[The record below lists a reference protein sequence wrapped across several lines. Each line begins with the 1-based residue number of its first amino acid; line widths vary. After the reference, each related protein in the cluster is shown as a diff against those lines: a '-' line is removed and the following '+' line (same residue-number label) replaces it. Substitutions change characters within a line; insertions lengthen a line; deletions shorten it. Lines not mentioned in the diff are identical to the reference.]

1 MGETFNQKQET
12 NNQQLTTRQTMF
24 KFALTKEVGV
34 KKSPLWI
41 GAALFCVAF
50 SAANPVFAQ
59 IKIGYVDSQK
69 LTESYKEA
77 QDAQKQL
84 AEINKG
90 WEEEARNMQR
100 ELQTKQDE
108 LESQA
113 LLLSDEKRK
122 EKEADLQNLYLRFQ
136 QFQQEKWG
144 PQGDAYKK
152 QAELMKPVID
162 KMNAAIKKIGT
173 DEKFDYI
180 FDVIGGNIVHVG
192 AGQPD
197 LTQKV
202 LDELNKA
209 VGAAA
214 PKTTTK

>member
-1 MGETFNQKQET
+1 M
-12 NNQQLTTRQTMF
+12 
-24 KFALTKEVGV
+24 
-34 KKSPLWI
+34 KKSVMWV
-41 GAALFCVAF
+41 GAALTVALLF
-50 SAANPVFAQ
+50 AANPVAAQ
-59 IKIGYVDSQK
+59 LKIGYVDSQK
-69 LTESYKEA
+69 LSESYKES
-77 QDAQKQL
+77 QVAQKQL

-162 KMNAAIKKIGT
+162 KINVAIKKIGT

-180 FDVIGGNIVHVG
+180 FDVVGGNIVHVG
-192 AGQPD
+192 ASQPD
-197 LTQKV
+197 LTEKV
-202 LDELNKA
+202 LTELNKA

>member
-1 MGETFNQKQET
+1 MRKSLLGMGATV
-12 NNQQLTTRQTMF
+12 
-24 KFALTKEVGV
+24 A
-34 KKSPLWI
+34 
-41 GAALFCVAF
+41 AALLLLAHP
-50 SAANPVFAQ
+50 SAAQ

-69 LTESYKEA
+69 ILESYKEA

-84 AEINKG
+84 AEVNKG

-113 LLLSDEKRK
+113 LLLSEEKRK

-144 PQGDAYKK
+144 QQGEAFKK
-152 QAELMKPVID
+152 QNELMKPIIEKVQVVI
-162 KMNAAIKKIGT
+162 KRLGAE
-173 DEKFDYI
+173 EKYDYI
-180 FDVIGGNIVHVG
+180 FDTVAGNIVYAG
-192 AGQPD
+192 TGQPD
-197 LTQKV
+197 LTAKV
-202 LDELNKA
+202 IDELNKT

-214 PKTTTK
+214 KTTTPPKSSNK

>member
-1 MGETFNQKQET
+1 ML
-12 NNQQLTTRQTMF
+12 QQVSGNKRDKIMLNT
-24 KFALTKEVGV
+24 ALTKEVGV
-34 KKSPLWI
+34 KISLLSI
-41 GAALFCVAF
+41 VAALTVA
-50 SAANPVFAQ
+50 ALLVANPVSAQ
-59 IKIGYVDSQK
+59 VKIGYVDSQK
-69 LTESYKEA
+69 IIESYKEA

-90 WEEEARNMQR
+90 WEDEARNMQR

-144 PQGDAYKK
+144 TQGEAYKK
-152 QAELMKPVID
+152 QADLMKPIVDKINTVIR
-162 KMNAAIKKIGT
+162 KIGT

-180 FDVIGGNIVHVG
+180 FDVVQGNIVHVSTS
-192 AGQPD
+192 QPD
-197 LTQKV
+197 LTAKV
-202 LDELNKA
+202 LEELNKA
-209 VGAAA
+209 VG
-214 PKTTTK
+214 TTTPKSSTK

>member
-1 MGETFNQKQET
+1 M
-12 NNQQLTTRQTMF
+12 R
-24 KFALTKEVGV
+24 
-34 KKSPLWI
+34 KSLIGI
-41 GAALFCVAF
+41 GATAAAVLLLFASP
-50 SAANPVFAQ
+50 SAAQ

-69 LTESYKEA
+69 ILESYKEA

-113 LLLSDEKRK
+113 LLLSEEKRK
-122 EKEADLQNLYLRFQ
+122 EKETDLQNLYLRFQ

-144 PQGDAYKK
+144 QQGEAFKK
-152 QAELMKPVID
+152 QNELMKPIIEKVQVV
-162 KMNAAIKKIGT
+162 IKKFGAE
-173 DEKFDYI
+173 EKYDFI
-180 FDVIGGNIVHVG
+180 FDTVAGNIVY
-192 AGQPD
+192 AGPNQPD

-202 LDELNKA
+202 VEELNKT

-214 PKTTTK
+214 KTTPPKSSNK

>member
-1 MGETFNQKQET
+1 MFN
-12 NNQQLTTRQTMF
+12 
-24 KFALTKEVGV
+24 FALTKEVGV
-34 KKSPLWI
+34 KKVMLWM
-41 GAALFCVAF
+41 GAALLFITII
-50 SAANPVFAQ
+50 AANPVSAQ

-69 LTESYKEA
+69 LSESYKES

-152 QAELMKPVID
+152 QAELMKPVIE
-162 KMNAAIKKIGT
+162 KINVAIKKIGT

-180 FDVIGGNIVHVG
+180 FDVVGGNIVHVS
-192 AGQPD
+192 ASQPD

-209 VGAAA
+209 GGTAA

>member
-1 MGETFNQKQET
+1 M
-12 NNQQLTTRQTMF
+12 
-24 KFALTKEVGV
+24 
-34 KKSPLWI
+34 KKSLLWV
-41 GAALFCVAF
+41 GAALLITILLPAR
-50 SAANPVFAQ
+50 PVSAQ

-69 LTESYKEA
+69 IIESYKEA

-100 ELQTKQDE
+100 DLQTKQDE

-144 PQGDAYKK
+144 TQGEAYKK
-152 QAELMKPVID
+152 QADLMKPVVD
-162 KMNAAIKKIGT
+162 KINGVIRKLGT

-180 FDVIGGNIVHVG
+180 FDVVQGNIVHVG
-192 AGQPD
+192 ANQPD
-197 LTQKV
+197 LTEKV
-202 LDELNKA
+202 LAELNKA
-209 VGAAA
+209 GGVTA
-214 PKTTTK
+214 PKSSTK

>member
-1 MGETFNQKQET
+1 
-12 NNQQLTTRQTMF
+12 MF
-24 KFALTKEVGV
+24 TFALTKEVGV
-34 KKSPLWI
+34 KKSVMWV
-41 GAALFCVAF
+41 ALTVALLF
-50 SAANPVFAQ
+50 AANPVAAQ
-59 IKIGYVDSQK
+59 LKIGYVDSQK
-69 LTESYKEA
+69 LSESYKES

-84 AEINKG
+84 AEINKA

-162 KMNAAIKKIGT
+162 KINAAIKKIGT

-180 FDVIGGNIVHVG
+180 FDVVGGNIVHVG
-192 AGQPD
+192 ASQPD
-197 LTQKV
+197 LTEKV
-202 LDELNKA
+202 LAELNKA
-209 VGAAA
+209 GGTTA

>member
-1 MGETFNQKQET
+1 MFN
-12 NNQQLTTRQTMF
+12 
-24 KFALTKEVGV
+24 FALTKEVGV
-34 KKSPLWI
+34 NESMVWI
-41 GAALFCVAF
+41 GAALLAAVLV
-50 SAANPVFAQ
+50 ANPVSAQ

-122 EKEADLQNLYLRFQ
+122 EKETDLQNLYLRFQ

-152 QAELMKPVID
+152 QAELMKPIID
-162 KMNAAIKKIGT
+162 KMNAAIRKIGT

-180 FDVIGGNIVHVG
+180 FDVVGGNIVHVG
-192 AGQPD
+192 ASQPD

-202 LDELNKA
+202 LEELNKA

>member
-1 MGETFNQKQET
+1 VRKSLLGMGATV
-12 NNQQLTTRQTMF
+12 
-24 KFALTKEVGV
+24 A
-34 KKSPLWI
+34 
-41 GAALFCVAF
+41 AALLLLAHP
-50 SAANPVFAQ
+50 SAAQ

-69 LTESYKEA
+69 ILESYKEA

-84 AEINKG
+84 AEVNKG

-113 LLLSDEKRK
+113 LLLSEEKRK

-144 PQGDAYKK
+144 QQGEAFKK
-152 QAELMKPVID
+152 QNELMKPIIEKVQVVI
-162 KMNAAIKKIGT
+162 KRLGAE
-173 DEKFDYI
+173 EKYDYI
-180 FDVIGGNIVHVG
+180 FDTVAGNIVYAG
-192 AGQPD
+192 TGQPD
-197 LTQKV
+197 LTAKV
-202 LDELNKA
+202 IDELNKT

-214 PKTTTK
+214 KTTTPPKSSNK

>member
-1 MGETFNQKQET
+1 VKTALSWVGATVVAATF
-12 NNQQLTTRQTMF
+12 
-24 KFALTKEVGV
+24 AV
-34 KKSPLWI
+34 
-41 GAALFCVAF
+41 
-50 SAANPVFAQ
+50 ANPVSAQ
-59 IKIGYVDSQK
+59 IKLGYVDSQK
-69 LTESYKEA
+69 ILESYKEA

-144 PQGDAYKK
+144 TQGEAYKK
-152 QAELMKPVID
+152 QADLMKPVID
-162 KMNAAIKKIGT
+162 KINGVIRKVGT

-180 FDVIGGNIVHVG
+180 FDVVQGNIVHVG

-197 LTQKV
+197 LTAKV
-202 LDELNKA
+202 LEELNKA